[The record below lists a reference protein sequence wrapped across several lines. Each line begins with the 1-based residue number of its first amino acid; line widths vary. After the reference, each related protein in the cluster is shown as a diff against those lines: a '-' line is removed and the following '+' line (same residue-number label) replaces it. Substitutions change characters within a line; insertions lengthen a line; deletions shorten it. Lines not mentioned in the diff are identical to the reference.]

1 MKEQLI
7 SVIIAE
13 RPYRLSVKSEEEEQ
27 VFREAGR
34 LIKEKMTEYGSTYA
48 FRDKQD
54 LLAMV
59 TLQFAVDSLSVLK
72 KAEKQT
78 QLNEKLLKLERI
90 LDDQLKES

>member
-13 RPYRLSVKSEEEEQ
+13 RPYRLSVKNEEEEQ
-27 VFREAGR
+27 IFREAGK

-59 TLQFAVDSLSVLK
+59 TLQFAVDSLSVIK
-72 KAEKQT
+72 KAESQ
-78 QLNEKLLKLERI
+78 EDLLKKLAEIDRI
-90 LDDQLKES
+90 LDDHLKES

>member
-27 VFREAGR
+27 IFREAGR
-34 LIKEKMTEYGSTYA
+34 LIREKMTEYGSTYA

-59 TLQFAVDSLSVLK
+59 TLQFAVESLSVK
-72 KAEKQT
+72 DKAENQA

-90 LDDQLKES
+90 LDDHLKES

>member
-13 RPYRLSVKSEEEEQ
+13 RPYRLSVKNEEEEQ
-27 VFREAGR
+27 LFREAGR
-34 LIKEKMTEYGSTYA
+34 LIREKMTEYGSVYA

-59 TLQFAVDSLSVLK
+59 TLQFAVESLGVKQVAGGQEVLK
-72 KAEKQT
+72 
-78 QLNEKLLKLERI
+78 EKLLKLERI
-90 LDDQLKES
+90 LDEHLKES

>member
-34 LIKEKMTEYGSTYA
+34 LIREKMTEYGSTYA

-59 TLQFAVDSLSVLK
+59 TLQFAVESLSVK
-72 KAEKQT
+72 DKAENQA
-78 QLNEKLLKLERI
+78 QLNQKLLKLERI
-90 LDDQLKES
+90 LDDHLKES

>member
-1 MKEQLI
+1 MKEQII

-27 VFREAGR
+27 VFRESGT
-34 LIKEKMTEYGSTYA
+34 LIKEKITEYASTYA

-59 TLQFAVDSLSVLK
+59 TLQFAVDSLSV
-72 KAEKQT
+72 KQKSEY
-78 QLNEKLLKLERI
+78 QVLLSEKLLQLERI
-90 LDDQLKES
+90 LDDHLKES

>member
-27 VFREAGR
+27 IFREAGR
-34 LIKEKMTEYGSTYA
+34 LIREKMTEYGSTYA

-59 TLQFAVDSLSVLK
+59 TLQFAVESLSLK
-72 KAEKQT
+72 DKAENQA

-90 LDDQLKES
+90 LDDHLKES

>member
-27 VFREAGR
+27 LFREAGR
-34 LIKEKMTEYGSTYA
+34 LIREKMTEYGSVYA

-59 TLQFAVDSLSVLK
+59 TLQFAVESLGVKEVSNGQTLL
-72 KAEKQT
+72 AEKLQ
-78 QLNEKLLKLERI
+78 KLERI
-90 LDDQLKES
+90 LDDHLKES